1 MKVFANIPG
10 AKKLLNCLKYMEPYK
25 KEIEAARA
33 AGDFE
38 RERQFILKATSSW
51 GPMVMEMF
59 GSSVNVKGIE
69 NLPDSGP
76 VVMVGNHQGYAD
88 IFTYF
93 SVFTKFQ
100 FSFVAKEN
108 LGNLPFYGKWIRR
121 IRSVLIK
128 RNDPRASLKAISE
141 GIEYLKQ
148 GFSLVIFPEGTRSM
162 GPDPGRFHK
171 GSLKLA
177 TKPGVPI
184 VPISI
189 NGSYKMFE
197 EEGYLKGAR
206 IDVIVH
212 EPIETKNLSRDEERE
227 LNDKVEK
234 IIVDG
239 VRELQRK

>member
-10 AKKLLNCLKYMEPYK
+10 AFKLLNCLKYMEPYK

-38 RERQFILKATSSW
+38 RERQFILKANSSW

-197 EEGYLKGAR
+197 EEGYLKGPR

>member
-1 MKVFANIPG
+1 
-10 AKKLLNCLKYMEPYK
+10 MEPYK

>member
-10 AKKLLNCLKYMEPYK
+10 AFKLLNCLKYMEPYK

-108 LGNLPFYGKWIRR
+108 LGNFPFYGKWIRR

>member
-10 AKKLLNCLKYMEPYK
+10 AFKLLNCLKYMEPYK

-93 SVFTKFQ
+93 YVFTKFQ

-212 EPIETKNLSRDEERE
+212 EHIETKNLSRDEERE

>member
-10 AKKLLNCLKYMEPYK
+10 AFKLLNCLKYMEPYN

-38 RERQFILKATSSW
+38 RERQFLLKATSSW

-100 FSFVAKEN
+100 FSCVTKEK
-108 LGNLPFYGKWIRR
+108 LCNLPFYWKWIRR

-141 GIEYLKQ
+141 CIEYLKQ